1 MLHRFVVDIVYSK
14 TKGYRSTFY
23 MDIPKSLEIVLSLMK
38 SSNALIE
45 DFDDFIHTLKSSKSL
60 NELNDSGIFTD
71 NTIYSFDIIKEINYN
86 EIEEFSFY
94 DIFDH
99 ALENDNM
106 VELEYSSPSFCDT
119 PPVIEDGVSVMTLI
133 EW

>member
-23 MDIPKSLEIVLSLMK
+23 MDIPKSVDIVLSLMK

-45 DFDDFIHTLKSSKSL
+45 DYDDFIHTLKSSKSL
-60 NELNDSGIFTD
+60 NELNDSGVFID
-71 NTIYSFDIIKEINYN
+71 NTIYSFDTIKEINYN
-86 EIEEFSFY
+86 ELEEFSFY
-94 DIFDH
+94 DIFDK
-99 ALENDNM
+99 AMENENM
-106 VELEYSSPSFCDT
+106 MKLEYSSHSFYDAPT
-119 PPVIEDGVSVMTLI
+119 IEEDGVSLLTLI